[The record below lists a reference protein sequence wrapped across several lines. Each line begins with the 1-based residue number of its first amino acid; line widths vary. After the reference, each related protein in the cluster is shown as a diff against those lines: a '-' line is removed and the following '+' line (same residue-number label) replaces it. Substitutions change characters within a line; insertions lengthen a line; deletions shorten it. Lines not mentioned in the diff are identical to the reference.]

1 MAMRII
7 RLLPAILLILG
18 STSFVRAANQPVH
31 FHARRAR
38 AQSSGLGSVSFPISC
53 APAVQSTFNQGVAL
67 LHSFQYQEAEQ
78 TFTQV
83 AQQDPQCAMAYWG
96 EAMSLYH
103 QLWDW
108 PSADTLKQGLQ
119 DTIQA
124 QKLRAQTDRERMY
137 IVSAGVF
144 FQDNAN
150 LSRASRVKAYSDW
163 MNRIFT
169 KYPDDVN
176 AGAFYALSLITLQ
189 GKKADELANRKQ
201 AIDILNKLM
210 AVAPNNPGVVHYV
223 IHAADTPELAP
234 QGLEAARLYGK
245 IAPDSS
251 HALHMPSHIFVRL
264 GLWQEAIQS
273 NLAAEAAAAKATQ
286 AGQADASYQF
296 HAMDFLDYAYLQSGQ
311 AAKARALVDELKS
324 VPGATAEDIANN
336 QANFAARNV
345 LELQQWKE
353 ATSLHVPELAT
364 RTQDTFWVGAIGA
377 ARSGDVASA
386 QDDIKKLRAARVAEE
401 SGPWSEQTPMDAKSL
416 AGQFPVAPW
425 WTLHEAE
432 AVAWLDYAEG
442 KNAEAVK
449 TMRAAAA
456 QEETKGVDSLT
467 MPAREMLGDM
477 LMEMK
482 KPREALV
489 EYKAALVE
497 SPNRFDS
504 LYGAAQAA
512 QLSGNAE
519 TARKYYA
526 KLVEVCGDGADRP
539 ELAQARIELA
549 KK

>member
-1 MAMRII
+1 MRVI
-7 RLLPAILLILG
+7 RLVPAILLIL
-18 STSFVRAANQPVH
+18 SLASFVSAAHRPH
-31 FHARRAR
+31 YARRAR
-38 AQSSGLGSVSFPISC
+38 KQSNGLGSVSFPVSC
-53 APAVQSTFNQGVAL
+53 APAVQSTFNTGVAL

-119 DTIQA
+119 DTIEA

-189 GKKADELANRKQ
+189 GKPADQLANRKQ
-201 AIDILNKLM
+201 AIAILDKLM
-210 AVAPNNPGVVHYV
+210 AVAPNHPGVVHYL

-234 QGLEAARLYGK
+234 QGLEAARRYAK

-264 GLWQEAIQS
+264 GLWREAIQS

-364 RTQDTFWVGAIGA
+364 RTQDAFWVGAIGA

-416 AGQFPVAPW
+416 AGQFPVAPS

-456 QEETKGVDSLT
+456 QEETKGVDSLA

>member
-1 MAMRII
+1 MRII
-7 RLLPAILLILG
+7 RLLLALLLIVG
-18 STSFVRAANQPVH
+18 SASFARAADGPVG
-31 FHARRAR
+31 FGGRRAK
-38 AQSSGLGSVSFPISC
+38 AQGSELGSVSFPISC
-53 APAVQSTFNQGVAL
+53 APSVQSTFNTGVAL

-83 AQQDPQCAMAYWG
+83 AQQDPTCAMAYWG

-189 GKKADELANRKQ
+189 GKKADELASRKQ
-201 AIDILNKLM
+201 AIDILNKLF
-210 AVAPNNPGVVHYV
+210 AVAPNHPGVVHYL

-234 QGLEAARLYGK
+234 QGLEAARRYAK

-286 AGQADASYQF
+286 AGQADASYQV

-311 AAKARALVDELKS
+311 AGKAQELVGELKN
-324 VPGATAEDIANN
+324 VAGAGAEDIADH
-336 QANFAARNV
+336 QANFAARNAA
-345 LELQQWKE
+345 ELHQWKE
-353 ATSLHVPELAT
+353 AATLPVSDAKGNWLAT
-364 RTQDTFWVGAIGA
+364 TYFARTIGA
-377 ARSGDVASA
+377 ARTGDQAGA
-386 QDDIKKLRAARVAEE
+386 QENLGKYKEAI
-401 SGPWSEQTPMDAKSL
+401 
-416 AGQFPVAPW
+416 AGQNDKVYGVSSSASIGQQ
-425 WTLHEAE
+425 EAE
-432 AVAWLDYAEG
+432 AWVDYVEG

-449 TMRAAAA
+449 AMRSAAA
-456 QEETKGVDSLT
+456 QEAAEGVDSLS

-489 EYKAALVE
+489 EYKAALQE

-512 QLSGNAE
+512 QLSGNARA
-519 TARKYYA
+519 ARQYYA
-526 KLVEVCGDGADRP
+526 KLIEVCGPGADRP

>member
-7 RLLPAILLILG
+7 RLLAAILLILG
-18 STSFVRAANQPVH
+18 FTSFVRAADRPV
-31 FHARRAR
+31 HARRAR
-38 AQSSGLGSVSFPISC
+38 TQSSGLGSVSFPISC

-67 LHSFQYQEAEQ
+67 LHSFQYQESEQ

-201 AIDILNKLM
+201 AIDILDKLF
-210 AVAPNNPGVVHYV
+210 AIAPNHPGVAHYL
-223 IHAADTPELAP
+223 IHAADTPELAS
-234 QGLEAARLYGK
+234 QGLVAARKYAK

-264 GLWQEAIQS
+264 GLWQESIDS
-273 NLAAEAAAAKATQ
+273 NLAAASAAAEATQ
-286 AGQADASYQF
+286 KHLGEAHYQF
-296 HAMDFLDYAYLQSGQ
+296 HAMDFLDYSYLQMGEES
-311 AAKARALVDELKS
+311 KAQQIVDDLTK
-324 VPGATAEDIANN
+324 VPGAG
-336 QANFAARNV
+336 AR
-345 LELQQWKE
+345 Q
-353 ATSLHVPELAT
+353 
-364 RTQDTFWVGAIGA
+364 I
-377 ARSGDVASA
+377 
-386 QDDIKKLRAARVAEE
+386 
-401 SGPWSEQTPMDAKSL
+401 
-416 AGQFPVAPW
+416 
-425 WTLHEAE
+425 
-432 AVAWLDYAEG
+432 
-442 KNAEAVK
+442 
-449 TMRAAAA
+449 
-456 QEETKGVDSLT
+456 
-467 MPAREMLGDM
+467 
-477 LMEMK
+477 
-482 KPREALV
+482 
-489 EYKAALVE
+489 
-497 SPNRFDS
+497 
-504 LYGAAQAA
+504 
-512 QLSGNAE
+512 
-519 TARKYYA
+519 
-526 KLVEVCGDGADRP
+526 
-539 ELAQARIELA
+539 
-549 KK
+549 

>member
-1 MAMRII
+1 MRII
-7 RLLPAILLILG
+7 RLLPAIFLIFI
-18 STSFVRAANQPVH
+18 STSFVRAADRPV
-31 FHARRAR
+31 HARRAR
-38 AQSSGLGSVSFPISC
+38 AQSNGLGSVNFPISC
-53 APAVQSTFNQGVAL
+53 APAVQSTFNKGVAL

-83 AQQDPQCAMAYWG
+83 AQQDPTCAMAYWG
-96 EAMSLYH
+96 KAMSLYH

-201 AIDILNKLM
+201 AIDILDKLFAM
-210 AVAPNNPGVVHYV
+210 APNHPGVAHYL
-223 IHAADTPELAP
+223 IHAADTPELAS
-234 QGLEAARLYGK
+234 QGLVAARRYAK

-273 NLAAEAAAAKATQ
+273 NLAAEGAAAKATQ

-311 AAKARALVDELKS
+311 AAKARGLVDELKG
-324 VPGATAEDIANN
+324 VAGASAEDVADN

-345 LELQQWKE
+345 LELHQWKE
-353 ATSLHVPELAT
+353 ATSLRVPELAT
-364 RTQDTFWVGAIGA
+364 QTQDTFWVGAIGA

-416 AGQFPVAPW
+416 AGQFPVAPS

-432 AVAWLDYAEG
+432 AVAWLNYAQG
-442 KNAEAVK
+442 KGAEAVK
-449 TMRAAAA
+449 AMRAAVA
-456 QEETKGVDSLT
+456 QEATEGVDSLA

-489 EYKAALVE
+489 EYKAALEE

-512 QLSGNAE
+512 QLSGNAKV
-519 TARKYYA
+519 ARQYYA
-526 KLVEVCGDGADRP
+526 KLVAVCSAGADRP
-539 ELAQARIELA
+539 ELEQARTELA

>member
-1 MAMRII
+1 MRII
-7 RLLPAILLILG
+7 RLLPAIFLIVI
-18 STSFVRAANQPVH
+18 STSFVRAADRPVH
-31 FHARRAR
+31 AWPPR
-38 AQSSGLGSVSFPISC
+38 AQNSGLGSVSFPISC

-83 AQQDPQCAMAYWG
+83 AQQDPTCAMAYWG
-96 EAMSLYH
+96 KAMSLYH
-103 QLWDW
+103 QLWEW

-201 AIDILNKLM
+201 AIDILDKLFAM
-210 AVAPNNPGVVHYV
+210 APNHPGVAHYL
-223 IHAADTPELAP
+223 IHAADTPELAS
-234 QGLEAARLYGK
+234 QGLVAARRYAK

-273 NLAAEAAAAKATQ
+273 NLAAEGAAAKATQ

-311 AAKARALVDELKS
+311 AAKARGLVDELKG
-324 VPGATAEDIANN
+324 VAGASAEDVADN

-345 LELQQWKE
+345 LELHQWKE
-353 ATSLHVPELAT
+353 ATSLRVPELAT
-364 RTQDTFWVGAIGA
+364 QTQDTFWVGAIGA

-416 AGQFPVAPW
+416 AGQFPVAPS

-432 AVAWLDYAEG
+432 AVAWLNYAQG
-442 KNAEAVK
+442 KGAEAVK
-449 TMRAAAA
+449 AMRAAVA
-456 QEETKGVDSLT
+456 QEATEGVDSLA

-489 EYKAALVE
+489 EYKAALEE

-512 QLSGNAE
+512 QLSGNAKV
-519 TARKYYA
+519 ARQYYA
-526 KLVEVCGDGADRP
+526 KLVAVCSAGADRP
-539 ELAQARIELA
+539 ELEQARTELA

>member
-1 MAMRII
+1 MRII
-7 RLLPAILLILG
+7 RLLPAIFLIFI
-18 STSFVRAANQPVH
+18 STSFVRAADRPV
-31 FHARRAR
+31 HARRAR
-38 AQSSGLGSVSFPISC
+38 AQSNGLGSVNFPISC
-53 APAVQSTFNQGVAL
+53 APAVQSTFNKGVAL

-83 AQQDPQCAMAYWG
+83 AQQDPTCAMAYWG
-96 EAMSLYH
+96 KAMSLYH
-103 QLWDW
+103 QLWEW

-201 AIDILNKLM
+201 AIDILDKLFAM
-210 AVAPNNPGVVHYV
+210 APNHPGVAHYL
-223 IHAADTPELAP
+223 IHAADTPELAS
-234 QGLEAARLYGK
+234 QGLVAARRYAK

-273 NLAAEAAAAKATQ
+273 NLAAEGAAAKATQ

-311 AAKARALVDELKS
+311 AAKARGLVDELKG
-324 VPGATAEDIANN
+324 VAGASAEDVADN

-345 LELQQWKE
+345 LELHQWKE
-353 ATSLHVPELAT
+353 ATSLRVPELAT
-364 RTQDTFWVGAIGA
+364 QTQDTFWVGAIGA

-416 AGQFPVAPW
+416 AGQFPVAPS

-432 AVAWLDYAEG
+432 AVAWLNYAQG
-442 KNAEAVK
+442 KGAEAVK
-449 TMRAAAA
+449 AMRAAVA
-456 QEETKGVDSLT
+456 QEATEGVDSLA

-489 EYKAALVE
+489 EYKAALEE

-512 QLSGNAE
+512 QLSGNAKV
-519 TARKYYA
+519 ARQYYA
-526 KLVEVCGDGADRP
+526 KLVAVCSAGADRP
-539 ELAQARIELA
+539 ELEQARTELA